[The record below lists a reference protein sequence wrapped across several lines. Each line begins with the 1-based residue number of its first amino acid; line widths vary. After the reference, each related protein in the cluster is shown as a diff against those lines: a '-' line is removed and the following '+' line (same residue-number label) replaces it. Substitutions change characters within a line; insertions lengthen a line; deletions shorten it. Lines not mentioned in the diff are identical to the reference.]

1 MTHNTTGEEEF
12 YPGFPTRWLLA
23 LSVALTCLF
32 VFIDYQ
38 LYGLGKILAIQLITH
53 GLTALACGWLTNRLK
68 LWRNWRDILFFVV
81 MGCPLHKFIDT
92 AIDGLMHREFL
103 QTLKFVLQWWLDYP
117 FSLSYWL
124 PDRATLGTLLAGI
137 FLLPAGSADD
147 WRENDYP
154 GLSNGSSLLQ
164 AIAALIGMLP
174 MVVFFFIFP
183 PVDGNWLVSIIGLLV
198 AGAGVVATSYLR
210 WLAKRFRFYRHPGDF
225 VLFTLLGLSVGVLI
239 EALVLE
245 GGTYAIVLLFRIL
258 PSGFINDIYMA
269 TLYYMA
275 LLYGNLP
282 GLALGLLLGCFLLP
296 PAPER

>member
-1 MTHNTTGEEEF
+1 MTHNTTEEEF

-23 LSVALTCLF
+23 LSVALTALTCLF
-32 VFIDYQ
+32 VFIRWRHLDN
-38 LYGLGKILAIQLITH
+38 LGNLLALQLITH

-92 AIDGLMHREFL
+92 AIYGLMHREFL
-103 QTLKFVLQWWLDYP
+103 QTLKFALQWWLDYP

-147 WRENDYP
+147 WREDDYP
-154 GLSNGSSLLQ
+154 GLSSHGLLIIPMAALPALVFLFHVRGGNGSVFIIALL
-164 AIAALIGMLP
+164 A
-174 MVVFFFIFP
+174 
-183 PVDGNWLVSIIGLLV
+183 
-198 AGAGVVATSYLR
+198 AGAGAVATFYLR
-210 WLAKRFRFYRHPGDF
+210 WLAKRFRFYRCPGDF
-225 VLFTLLGLSVGVLI
+225 VLFALLGLLVGVLI

-245 GGTYAIVLLFRIL
+245 GGTHAIVLLFRIL

-282 GLALGLLLGCFLLP
+282 GLLLGLLLGCCLLP
-296 PAPER
+296 QLPGR

>member
-1 MTHNTTGEEEF
+1 MTHNTTEEEF

-23 LSVALTCLF
+23 LSVALTGLF
-32 VFIDYQ
+32 VFIDYR

-124 PDRATLGTLLAGI
+124 PDRATLGTMLAGI

-147 WRENDYP
+147 WREDDYP

-183 PVDGNWLVSIIGLLV
+183 PVGGNWLVSIIGLLV
-198 AGAGVVATSYLR
+198 AGAIVVATSYLH
-210 WLAKRFRFYRHPGDF
+210 WLVKRFRFYRRPGDF
-225 VLFTLLGLSVGVLI
+225 VLFTLLGLSVGALIEVLI
-239 EALVLE
+239 LIV
-245 GGTYAIVLLFRIL
+245 GTIAIALLFFIP
-258 PSGFINDIYMA
+258 PSSFMHAIQI
-269 TLYYMA
+269 A
-275 LLYGNLP
+275 LLYCNLP
-282 GLALGLLLGCFLLP
+282 ELVLLLLLFCCRLP
-296 PAPER
+296 RLPGR